1 MNAAK
6 VLAVTVLAGSVSI
19 GLALFGER
27 WLEPGEHA
35 PDRHRPGT
43 TSGIVET
50 LPDLRLPTV
59 DGHEVGS
66 HSWAGKVVVLNF
78 WATWC
83 PPCLREMPLLEQW
96 QQTYG
101 NQGLQV
107 VGIAID
113 RAEAVSAFLEDQP
126 VSYPIL
132 LGDLDTVALSMGLG
146 NRTGGLPFTV
156 VFNPGGRRVFAET
169 GELDSATLEAEVR
182 PLLPDRSSP

>member
-27 WLEPGEHA
+27 WLEVGDTGAEPPRRSTEQGML
-35 PDRHRPGT
+35 
-43 TSGIVET
+43 ET
-50 LPDLRLPTV
+50 LPDLRLPTL
-59 DGHEVGS
+59 DGRALS
-66 HSWAGKVVVLNF
+66 SSTWAGKVLVLNF

-83 PPCLREMPLLEQW
+83 PPCLREMPLLDEW

-101 NQGLQV
+101 NQGLQI

-113 RAEAVSAFLEDQP
+113 RAEEVADYLEDNA

-132 LGDLDTVALSMGLG
+132 IGNRDSAELSRKLG

-156 VFNPGGRRVFAET
+156 GFDPLGQRIFSHT
-169 GELDSATLEAEVR
+169 GEVNAELFKTEIKPR
-182 PLLPDRSSP
+182 LLGVD

>member
-27 WLEPGEHA
+27 WLEVGDTQAEP
-35 PDRHRPGT
+35 PRRGT
-43 TSGIVET
+43 HQGMLES
-50 LPDLRLPTV
+50 LPDLRLRTL
-59 DGHEVGS
+59 DGRELS
-66 HSWAGKVVVLNF
+66 SSTWAGKVLVLNF

-83 PPCLREMPLLEQW
+83 PPCLREMPLLDEW

-101 NQGLQV
+101 NQGLQI

-113 RAEAVSAFLEDQP
+113 RAEEVADYLEDHA

-132 LGDLDTVALSMGLG
+132 IGNRDSVELSRKLG

-156 VFNPGGRRVFAET
+156 GFDPLGQRIFSHT
-169 GELDSATLEAEVR
+169 GEVNAE
-182 PLLPDRSSP
+182 LLKTEVKPRLLGAD